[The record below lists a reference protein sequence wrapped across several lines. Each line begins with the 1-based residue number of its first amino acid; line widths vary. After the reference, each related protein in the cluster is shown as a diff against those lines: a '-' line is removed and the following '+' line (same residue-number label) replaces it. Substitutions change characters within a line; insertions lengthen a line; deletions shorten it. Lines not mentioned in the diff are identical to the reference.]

1 MAKKAESGAYL
12 LRDPERIGRIVARM
26 AAACLPVPV
35 TAKIRTGCT
44 RDTINAIDVAQAIEG
59 AGGAAV
65 TVHGRTAEDLFRGSA
80 DWEEI
85 ARLKQRLGRIPLIG
99 NGDLSTAGRRGAGL
113 RPLRR

>member
-1 MAKKAESGAYL
+1 
-12 LRDPERIGRIVARM
+12 M

-80 DWEEI
+80 DWERDRPPQ
-85 ARLKQRLGRIPLIG
+85 AATGPDSADRQRRPVHC
-99 NGDLSTAGRRGAGL
+99 GRRGA
-113 RPLRR
+113 RPSPAMALTA